1 MNSGRSGVIIL
12 RRFGRLE
19 DLNLLQHR
27 IALHGDGLDP
37 GGEIVRVIEEYPG
50 TAEELTEAA
59 ARGGRGFL

>member
-1 MNSGRSGVIIL
+1 
-12 RRFGRLE
+12 
-19 DLNLLQHR
+19 LNLLQHR

-59 ARGGRGFL
+59 ARGGGGFL